1 MNQPVSRSSD
11 RNGETS
17 AIVAD
22 PIVVDAQKKRS
33 RVMYR
38 EGFARADEK
47 KPIGQNAN
55 RGRVLGAIDRAET
68 RLLDPRLSN
77 EDTDQGSHLR

>member
-1 MNQPVSRSSD
+1 MNQPVSRSGD
-11 RNGETS
+11 RNCETP

-33 RVMYR
+33 RVMHR

-55 RGRVLGAIDRAET
+55 RGRALENTG
-68 RLLDPRLSN
+68 N
-77 EDTDQGSHLR
+77 TDGSWVIAVGDSIVQ